1 MSPGGRTSEADGPR
15 AARRPIDVLYVS
27 LGTTIGLRNA
37 DEQLVAALRS
47 GGLDVELVTAGAAR
61 EVRTLMLT
69 DFVQARAAA
78 RATRKALR
86 LVDPGQIIYSTTTAA
101 LLWPRPGAI
110 RFDALAQVTRPG
122 HNGWWQRRLE
132 RRRLRS
138 APLLIPCDEASLDGA
153 PPEVRERPQLV
164 VPIAITVGEARA
176 QSPEPFAGPA
186 ADGDLA
192 PIVPVAIDAWAL
204 RHVDEI
210 LDEACADERRPVAV
224 TYAADPRKKGLDRV
238 LQAWSGVR
246 HSDEVLLVTGRAE
259 LPAEYGPLEGVRV
272 VGRLEPAEF
281 RALVRA
287 VGVFVIAP
295 RREDYG
301 LVQLEALAEGAR
313 VVTTAAPGPYAA
325 LPLVRTLWP
334 EQVAPDGDDPHALGA
349 AIRHAI
355 DADLS
360 TEDLLR
366 AAAAVGPW
374 KVAAV
379 REKVEREL
387 IPALRGAADR

>member
-1 MSPGGRTSEADGPR
+1 MSPDGGRAAAGSR
-15 AARRPIDVLYVS
+15 ASRRQIDVLYVS

-37 DEQLVAALRS
+37 DEQLVAALRA
-47 GGLDVELVTAGAAR
+47 GGLEVELVTAGAAR
-61 EVRTLMLT
+61 EVRTMMGT

-78 RATRKALR
+78 RAAKHALR
-86 LVDPGQIIYSTTTAA
+86 RVEPRRIIYSTTTAA
-101 LLWPRPGAI
+101 LCWPQPGAI

-122 HNGWWQRRLE
+122 HHGWWQRRVE
-132 RRRLRS
+132 RRRLQA
-138 APLLIPCDEASLDGA
+138 APLLIPCDDASLVGAPASLDGH
-153 PPEVRERPQLV
+153 PRVT
-164 VPIAITVGEARA
+164 VPIAIAVGDG
-176 QSPEPFAGPA
+176 GPMPSVDA
-186 ADGDLA
+186 ASAAALSDGDLA
-192 PIVPVAIDAWAL
+192 AIMPVPIGVAAL
-204 RHVDEI
+204 RRVDEI
-210 LDEACADERRPVAV
+210 LDAACVDGARPVAV

-238 LQAWSGVR
+238 LEAWAAAR
-246 HSDEVLLVTGRAE
+246 REDEVLIVTGRAS
-259 LPAEYGPLEGVRV
+259 LPEGYGPLDGVHV
-272 VGRLEPAEF
+272 AGRLEPAEF

-334 EQVAPDGDDPHALGA
+334 EQVVANGAGAEALGA

-355 DADLS
+355 DADPD

-366 AAAAVGPW
+366 ATAAVRPW
-374 KVAAV
+374 KVTAV
-379 REKVEREL
+379 REQVEREL
-387 IPALRGAADR
+387 IPILMAGR